1 MTYFL
6 CVCIN
11 ISKCRIYVLG
21 LLLKSVQDN
30 FAYEPGSLLLKKF
43 IGYTVI
49 KEWKPKQTY
58 KNRNKKK
65 IALFIVIAF

>member
-1 MTYFL
+1 M
-6 CVCIN
+6 
-11 ISKCRIYVLG
+11 
-21 LLLKSVQDN
+21 LLTSVQDSLV
-30 FAYEPGSLLLKKF
+30 YEPGPRLLKKF

-65 IALFIVIAF
+65 IA